1 MILHIDDKYDRNNI
15 YLFYKDHYEVINKD
29 AYRYSFNRG
38 NELKK
43 IWKRMEIVDLIRVPD
58 GEFEKSLTPKT
69 RFINDNRMYPEY
81 RLSNLTSMSFDI
93 ETYNLEGFPDPDKD
107 RIVSIAYVYEGN
119 VEVIAE
125 DDEQDTITSF
135 LNAVRAYDPDII
147 VGYNLERFDLPY
159 VANRAKKLGIDF
171 NIARY
176 GLPTRD
182 PINIPGR
189 IVFDVYRLAILL
201 SRFGILDLDD
211 FSLSHVYYKIFG
223 EKKFEIDKDMVWHLW
238 ENDRDKLLEYNKGD
252 AIATDRIYR
261 RFLPLMLELSNLSRM
276 YLQDLIRGY
285 SSKIVDNLIV
295 SEGYSKYIIPDIYQE
310 HEDESYEG
318 GYVKMPK
325 PGLYENIAVLDF
337 ASMYPS
343 IIIANN
349 IDYYTHLGDKDFLSE
364 PLGLIPT
371 TLKRIVDE
379 RMKIKNLIKQQ
390 QDRSLEIKSQALK
403 IIANS
408 FYGYMAYRRSRF
420 YLKEA
425 AEKVTEIGRN
435 IILQVIDMAQS
446 AGMEVIYADTDSI
459 FIIYNTKDRVLEF
472 VDMVNSTFPTMK
484 MEIEGFYKRGI
495 FVSKRSDDTG
505 AKKKYALIRED
516 GNIKI
521 RGFEL
526 VRRDWCELARELQE
540 EVLTRILR
548 DGDVE
553 GAVKRV
559 RETIET
565 LKYGKVDPQKLVIYT
580 KLSKDIDDY
589 KNVMPELVAAKKLMA
604 LGWDKRRL
612 SGAVIKYIIS
622 TGSGNIASRAEP
634 VEIFIKNNLKY
645 DPDYYIDHQILPAV
659 LKIMSSLGYD
669 EQRLKSNLKQNRLI

>member
-1 MILHIDDKYDRNNI
+1 
-15 YLFYKDHYEVINKD
+15 
-29 AYRYSFNRG
+29 
-38 NELKK
+38 
-43 IWKRMEIVDLIRVPD
+43 
-58 GEFEKSLTPKT
+58 
-69 RFINDNRMYPEY
+69 
-81 RLSNLTSMSFDI
+81 
-93 ETYNLEGFPDPDKD
+93 
-107 RIVSIAYVYEGN
+107 
-119 VEVIAE
+119 
-125 DDEQDTITSF
+125 
-135 LNAVRAYDPDII
+135 
-147 VGYNLERFDLPY
+147 
-159 VANRAKKLGIDF
+159 
-171 NIARY
+171 
-176 GLPTRD
+176 
-182 PINIPGR
+182 
-189 IVFDVYRLAILL
+189 
-201 SRFGILDLDD
+201 
-211 FSLSHVYYKIFG
+211 
-223 EKKFEIDKDMVWHLW
+223 
-238 ENDRDKLLEYNKGD
+238 
-252 AIATDRIYR
+252 
-261 RFLPLMLELSNLSRM
+261 
-276 YLQDLIRGY
+276 
-285 SSKIVDNLIV
+285 
-295 SEGYSKYIIPDIYQE
+295 
-310 HEDESYEG
+310 
-318 GYVKMPK
+318 
-325 PGLYENIAVLDF
+325 
-337 ASMYPS
+337 
-343 IIIANN
+343 
-349 IDYYTHLGDKDFLSE
+349 
-364 PLGLIPT
+364 
-371 TLKRIVDE
+371 E

-622 TGSGNIASRAEP
+622 AGSGNIASRAEP

-669 EQRLKSNLKQNRLI
+669 EQRLKSNLKQNTLI